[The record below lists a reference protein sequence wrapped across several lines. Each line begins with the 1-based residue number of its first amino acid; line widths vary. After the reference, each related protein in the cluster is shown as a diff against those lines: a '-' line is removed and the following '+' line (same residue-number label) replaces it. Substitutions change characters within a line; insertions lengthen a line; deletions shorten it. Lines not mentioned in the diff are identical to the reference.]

1 MMNVPTVTQL
11 AVFVENRAGR
21 LTEICELLGEAGINI
36 LAFSIADSAEY
47 GIFRILVEDAGRAAQ
62 LLRDAHFTV
71 SRREV
76 LCVDVPHRPGGL
88 AHVLGLLSEAGIN
101 VEYMYVA
108 ANTLIV
114 LNVEALEDAA
124 RLLADNG
131 IELKTIEELA
141 G

>member
-1 MMNVPTVTQL
+1 MSIPTITQL

-21 LTEICELLGEAGINI
+21 LREVCDVLGRAGINI

-47 GIFRILVEDAGRAAQ
+47 GIFRMIVAEVEKAAQ
-62 LLRDAHFTV
+62 ALRQANFTV
-71 SRREV
+71 SRRRV

-88 AHVLGLLSEAGIN
+88 AEVLSLLSAEGIN

-114 LNVEALEDAA
+114 LSVESIEQTG
-124 RLLADNG
+124 RLLRDKG
-131 IELKTIEELA
+131 IELKSIEELA

>member
-1 MMNVPTVTQL
+1 MDVQTVTQL

-21 LTEICELLGEAGINI
+21 LSEICELLGEAGINI

-47 GIFRILVEDAGRAAQ
+47 GIFRVLVEDAERAAQ

-71 SRREV
+71 SKRPV
-76 LCVDVPHRPGGL
+76 LCVDIPHRPGGL
-88 AHVLGLLSEAGIN
+88 ARVLGLLSEAGIN

-108 ANTLIV
+108 AHTLIV

-124 RLLADNG
+124 RLLGEHG
-131 IELKTIEELA
+131 IALKTIEELA
-141 G
+141 D